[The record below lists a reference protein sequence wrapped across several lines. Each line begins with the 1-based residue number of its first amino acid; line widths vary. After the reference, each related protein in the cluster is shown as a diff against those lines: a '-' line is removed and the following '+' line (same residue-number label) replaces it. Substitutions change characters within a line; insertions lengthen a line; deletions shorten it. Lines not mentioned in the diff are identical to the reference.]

1 MTATNFRLNSLQ
13 LGTEFDG
20 PIVPLEVPGV
30 LGKGT
35 DSALCILDGANRAPH
50 RLSRMVRPVGLLG
63 VKLAQ
68 PGSGIRITMRLLVD
82 GISTGLWDRHML
94 RLRGEPIPDEEEYV
108 PTDVTDRHR
117 VVEISAQGRS
127 RALAM
132 LALRRSDDGIVRQQL
147 SFEIDADEIGDSG
160 LVMVGLEHPTHAPEW
175 TRHNE
180 LEDSLVGVCVARMMV
195 DPIESPVKPHVLTGR
210 PGVEHT
216 PIAAAN
222 PGFFVLNPASDGG
235 PVDVSLAVRSA
246 GGERL
251 QGRRAKVKHPLRYS
265 RELVEDR
272 KAGSPTPAV
281 VEVVDLQGATV
292 LDTTVE
298 ESNGRH
304 DFTVPAGAG
313 PVFVRAR
320 KLIGSEATNVNW
332 GVRVRRPKG

>member
-1 MTATNFRLNSLQ
+1 MTTNFRLNSLQ

-20 PIVPLEVPGV
+20 PIVPLEVPGT

-50 RLSRMVRPVGLLG
+50 RLSRIVRPVGLLG

-68 PGSGIRITMRLLVD
+68 PDQAIRVTMRLLVD

-94 RLRGEPIPDEEEYV
+94 RQRGEPIPDEEEYV
-108 PTDVTDRHR
+108 PTDVTSLHR
-117 VVEISAQGRS
+117 MVEISAQGHS

-132 LALRRSDDGIVRQQL
+132 LALRPSDDGIVRQQL
-147 SFEIDADEIGDSG
+147 SFELAAEEIGDSG
-160 LVMVGLEHPTHAPEW
+160 LVMIGLEHPAHAPEW
-175 TRHNE
+175 TKQNE
-180 LEDSLVGVCVARMMV
+180 LEDSLVGVCVARMV
-195 DPIESPVKPHVLTGR
+195 VEPLDKRVKPHVLTGR

-216 PIAAAN
+216 PIAAAR
-222 PGFFVLNPASDGG
+222 PGFFVLNPAADGG
-235 PVDVSLAVRSA
+235 PVDVSLAVRGA

-251 QGRRAKVKHPLRYS
+251 HGRRAKVKHPLRYS
-265 RELVEDR
+265 RELIEDR
-272 KAGSPTPAV
+272 KAGTATPAV
-281 VEVVDLQGATV
+281 VEVADLRGDSV

-304 DFTVPAGAG
+304 QFTVPAGTG

-320 KLIGSEATNVNW
+320 KLIGDEPTNVNW
-332 GVRVRRPKG
+332 GVRVKTPKD